1 MGQYSSYI
9 FFSTRL
15 PYLLVEITK
24 PIFLTS
30 LLKGNVYDSEW
41 SLSNSKRRNSSK
53 GVAVCT
59 TREEFWEVLQ
69 YYTHLSGHLSMS
81 KLVSLM
87 LALFFEVCI
96 CRDTTLLPN

>member
-1 MGQYSSYI
+1 MILEIWYSS
-9 FFSTRL
+9 S
-15 PYLLVEITK
+15 
-24 PIFLTS
+24 
-30 LLKGNVYDSEW
+30 G
-41 SLSNSKRRNSSK
+41 
-53 GVAVCT
+53 T

-96 CRDTTLLPN
+96 CWDTTLLPNLPVSNFETFQH